1 MLEYFLKHKKFL
13 EDATSA
19 AINQRKKLQEKIKYG
34 MIDNNNNSN
43 FFYLQVANSPSKPGF
58 KANLSERIIRE
69 QIAV

>member
-1 MLEYFLKHKKFL
+1 M
-13 EDATSA
+13 
-19 AINQRKKLQEKIKYG
+19 INEIIIIKGLCCIINNDIYKI
-34 MIDNNNNSN
+34 NNKNSN

>member
-1 MLEYFLKHKKFL
+1 MY
-13 EDATSA
+13 TYVY
-19 AINQRKKLQEKIKYG
+19 IYVYN
-34 MIDNNNNSN
+34 NNNNSN

>member
-1 MLEYFLKHKKFL
+1 MFGPLANKGDLIVN
-13 EDATSA
+13 T
-19 AINQRKKLQEKIKYG
+19 NN
-34 MIDNNNNSN
+34 NNNNSN

>member
-1 MLEYFLKHKKFL
+1 MNACMYVYMY
-13 EDATSA
+13 TC
-19 AINQRKKLQEKIKYG
+19 IYVCMYVG
-34 MIDNNNNSN
+34 MYLCMYVRMYVCMYNNNNSN

>member
-1 MLEYFLKHKKFL
+1 MY
-13 EDATSA
+13 
-19 AINQRKKLQEKIKYG
+19 IYIYIYIYNN
-34 MIDNNNNSN
+34 NNNNSN

>member
-1 MLEYFLKHKKFL
+1 MIKERIIRILV
-13 EDATSA
+13 
-19 AINQRKKLQEKIKYG
+19 INNNN
-34 MIDNNNNSN
+34 NNNNSN